1 MLGPGLVQ
9 GIRVVRASDNAIVY
23 SDSVTTNANFTM
35 YNLPLQGIAGY
46 PVNVD
51 TSINAAVVRL
61 GPPGCHLARPSRHTN
76 RPALPCPA
84 PPLLGPSRLGPQVVL
99 SADPKGNMMTSM
111 YGIMPPRCVRVDLMT
126 VSLVI

>member
-84 PPLLGPSRLGPQVVL
+84 PPRP
-99 SADPKGNMMTSM
+99 
-111 YGIMPPRCVRVDLMT
+111 
-126 VSLVI
+126 SLVRPVWARRWCCRRTRRAT